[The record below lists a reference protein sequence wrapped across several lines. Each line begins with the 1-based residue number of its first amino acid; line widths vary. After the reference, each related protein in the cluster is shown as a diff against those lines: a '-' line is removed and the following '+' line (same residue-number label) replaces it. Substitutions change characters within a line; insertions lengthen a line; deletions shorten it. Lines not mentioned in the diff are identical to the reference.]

1 LLKLASFNG
10 KGSLENVII
19 GLFLSDLAWP
29 KAISLSSK
37 LTSVDMYKKRV
48 GKGKVGSNSC
58 SYLLQFFVKSF
69 VNKSSNKTPNLM
81 VPVKYEARFKN

>member
-1 LLKLASFNG
+1 
-10 KGSLENVII
+10 
-19 GLFLSDLAWP
+19 
-29 KAISLSSK
+29 
-37 LTSVDMYKKRV
+37 MYKKRV

-81 VPVKYEARFKN
+81 VPVKYEARFKNWTNSLLVEQVFTEFKSDFFSIFNNLLFLVSSRGK